1 MKTFM
6 IYTEDKNRARI
17 EEILGARLEDFT
29 LLFGQGF
36 WVGAGNIYHE
46 NSLVIMVLTKDEEV
60 IRDLAREIKR
70 VNQQESVLV
79 TSFETKGEMI

>member
-6 IYTEDKNRARI
+6 IFTEDKNRTKI
-17 EEILGARLEDFT
+17 KEILASRLESFT

-36 WVGAGNIYHE
+36 WASAGVTYCE
-46 NSLVIMVLTKDEEV
+46 NSLAIVVLTKEKEV
-60 IRDLAREIKR
+60 IRDIAREIKR

-79 TSFETKGEMI
+79 VGWGAESEFV